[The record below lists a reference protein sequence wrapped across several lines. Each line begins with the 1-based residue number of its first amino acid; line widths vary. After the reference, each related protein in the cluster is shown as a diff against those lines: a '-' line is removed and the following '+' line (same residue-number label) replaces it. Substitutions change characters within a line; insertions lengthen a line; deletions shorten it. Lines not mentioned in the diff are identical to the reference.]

1 VLTGRRIFETD
12 DDLALTSKVLN
23 EVPPR
28 LSQVAAQPIPE
39 ALELLVAAC
48 LEKNRDNRPQ
58 HIGEVGDVL
67 EALAVRQRWTRRQA
81 EAAWAARPGAQ
92 ENAIV
97 GNGAGAG
104 AGVPRSADL

>member
-1 VLTGRRIFETD
+1 MFEAD

-48 LEKNRDNRPQ
+48 LEKSREDRPQ
-58 HIGEVGDVL
+58 RIGEVSDVL
-67 EALAVRQRWTRRQA
+67 EALAVRQRWTRREA
-81 EAAWAARPGAQ
+81 EAAWAAHRPAS
-92 ENAIV
+92 
-97 GNGAGAG
+97 
-104 AGVPRSADL
+104 AGVNVGKEEVAAAKGG